1 MRSQRNT
8 GQSQSC
14 GHQYAPKS
22 SHAEI
27 VSHDKLAPIGLS
39 YSGVVKRKKEPQPQ
53 IIAEGTVVPDE
64 LLQQAKLA
72 SLDSERPR
80 KLAPCVVCGGECSTA
95 STEQLCWVCRR
106 LKLSAWRDSDS
117 QMPAQE

>member
-1 MRSQRNT
+1 
-8 GQSQSC
+8 
-14 GHQYAPKS
+14 
-22 SHAEI
+22 
-27 VSHDKLAPIGLS
+27 
-39 YSGVVKRKKEPQPQ
+39 VKRKKETQPQ
-53 IIAEGTVVPDE
+53 VLAEETIVPDE
-64 LLQQAKLA
+64 LLQQAKRA

-80 KLAPCVVCGGECSTA
+80 KTVACVVCGGECSTP